1 MIRKLINQLLILM
14 PAIIVLIIM
23 SLLWDKIKFEF
34 MNPNEIIGYYSI
46 FKHSYLNDN
55 VRYICFVG
63 FPLLT
68 YFISKILVEKV
79 SFKNIKNILKI
90 EENITIENQF
100 SKTYLI
106 FFFLILLFFLLSYDF
121 NKNPIDLFHEGQAIS
136 GALNFEFNKGLWSE
150 SFVITGLFVDILN
163 ANISWNLF
171 ENQSLSSY
179 RFFIKIIN
187 LVTTSTA
194 FIFLY
199 QFINSSNLSK
209 NLKIISFIIFC
220 FHIFFLFENQTL
232 GYRELPVF
240 IFLIFS
246 YNLIVLK
253 KTNIFIYLILG
264 FLPVFSLLWSLDRGI
279 FILAI
284 YVVFFGILFFN
295 KKFKEL
301 LTLSLIILFSLILL
315 ISIIGTYEFN
325 HFITNSLEILS
336 SSDLL
341 NGIIHPEP
349 FSNDNGSSRA
359 TKSLLIIIING
370 IILINYLINKKTN
383 LDKNFK
389 IYILLYYIFSLI
401 FYKIGVTRSDGG
413 HIKQGVSLNMI
424 LFYYFI
430 IINIFSYFEK
440 KGIYL
445 NLKNNLL
452 SILSLTIL
460 LTFIFL
466 NTPKNSLNNLFTFKE
481 RLTKYLNTSD
491 LEYLNKQENI
501 LISKLKHLNKNEKCI
516 QIFTYE
522 TAISY
527 FLNKPTCT
535 KFYHIMNMGP
545 KKNQIIFI
553 NQLKNTKPK
562 YILTEGTYKK
572 IGNMKG
578 RNEDEL
584 SPKVRFPYIENF
596 INENYKKFETFEDWE
611 ILVKR

>member
-1 MIRKLINQLLILM
+1 
-14 PAIIVLIIM
+14 
-23 SLLWDKIKFEF
+23 
-34 MNPNEIIGYYSI
+34 
-46 FKHSYLNDN
+46 
-55 VRYICFVG
+55 
-63 FPLLT
+63 
-68 YFISKILVEKV
+68 
-79 SFKNIKNILKI
+79 
-90 EENITIENQF
+90 
-100 SKTYLI
+100 
-106 FFFLILLFFLLSYDF
+106 
-121 NKNPIDLFHEGQAIS
+121 
-136 GALNFEFNKGLWSE
+136 
-150 SFVITGLFVDILN
+150 
-163 ANISWNLF
+163 
-171 ENQSLSSY
+171 
-179 RFFIKIIN
+179 
-187 LVTTSTA
+187 
-194 FIFLY
+194 
-199 QFINSSNLSK
+199 
-209 NLKIISFIIFC
+209 
-220 FHIFFLFENQTL
+220 
-232 GYRELPVF
+232 
-240 IFLIFS
+240 
-246 YNLIVLK
+246 
-253 KTNIFIYLILG
+253 
-264 FLPVFSLLWSLDRGI
+264 
-279 FILAI
+279 
-284 YVVFFGILFFN
+284 
-295 KKFKEL
+295 
-301 LTLSLIILFSLILL
+301 
-315 ISIIGTYEFN
+315 
-325 HFITNSLEILS
+325 
-336 SSDLL
+336 
-341 NGIIHPEP
+341 
-349 FSNDNGSSRA
+349 
-359 TKSLLIIIING
+359 
-370 IILINYLINKKTN
+370 
-383 LDKNFK
+383 
-389 IYILLYYIFSLI
+389 
-401 FYKIGVTRSDGG
+401 
-413 HIKQGVSLNMI
+413 MI